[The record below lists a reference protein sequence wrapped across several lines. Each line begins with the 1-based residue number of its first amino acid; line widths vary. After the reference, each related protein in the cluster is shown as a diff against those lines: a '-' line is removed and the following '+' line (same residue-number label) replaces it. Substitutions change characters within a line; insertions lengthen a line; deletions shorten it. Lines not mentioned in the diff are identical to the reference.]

1 MDLKWGFSGQKSFF
15 DEKLPQ
21 RHLLEHTGG
30 CTPKQEEGLEQSNLK
45 KGPPL
50 SYIQKG
56 IFAWFWPVRAG
67 GGRCVA
73 LSAGSVPAG
82 RSSPRPGAACATRPG
97 TSTSTTSRRAPW
109 WLSSRSAAPA
119 SQVRTNPSCQSP
131 GAPH

>member
-1 MDLKWGFSGQKSFF
+1 MDLKWGFSGRKSFF

-45 KGPPL
+45 KGPSL

-56 IFAWFWPVRAG
+56 IFASFWPVRAG

-73 LSAGSVPAG
+73 LSAGSVPAQADH
-82 RSSPRPGAACATRPG
+82 RPGPEPPAQRG
-97 TSTSTTSRRAPW
+97 RELLHQRQVDGRRGG
-109 WLSSRSAAPA
+109 SAA
-119 SQVRTNPSCQSP
+119 VRRLPRLR
-131 GAPH
+131 